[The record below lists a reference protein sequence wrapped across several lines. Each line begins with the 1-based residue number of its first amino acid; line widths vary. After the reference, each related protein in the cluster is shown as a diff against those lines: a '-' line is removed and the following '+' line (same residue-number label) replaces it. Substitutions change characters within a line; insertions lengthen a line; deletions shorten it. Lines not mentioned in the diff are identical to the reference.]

1 MENSRHGC
9 HYIIQLFV
17 TLHAKMSKMSR
28 KWRCQAPKGET
39 LALLGQNHHPVSQT
53 LAPLGLLQPA
63 MCAQKAQHTAIYS
76 RKRPASPGWHP
87 IHQGPRPICKG
98 LIPIG

>member
-1 MENSRHGC
+1 
-9 HYIIQLFV
+9 
-17 TLHAKMSKMSR
+17 MSR
-28 KWRCQAPKGET
+28 KWRRQAPLGET
-39 LALLGQNHHPVSQT
+39 LTPLGKNHHPVSQT
-53 LAPLGLLQPA
+53 LAPLGLPQPP

-76 RKRPASPGWHP
+76 RKRPANPWWCP